1 MERMAHRQTTYIL
14 KDISTIDGSL
24 LVLTSLR
31 RSFYGTLFS
40 STEWN
45 KRLIHFVH
53 NTAEDQ
59 MEAFQVQYPI
69 LAADDESVNYG
80 SLGPLFLSFL
90 SFKKQM
96 DLIVIPFSG
105 F

>member
-1 MERMAHRQTTYIL
+1 
-14 KDISTIDGSL
+14 
-24 LVLTSLR
+24 
-31 RSFYGTLFS
+31 
-40 STEWN
+40 
-45 KRLIHFVH
+45 
-53 NTAEDQ
+53 